1 MAEGMEQGMKALQHC
16 GLTREQVFE
25 MTGTVKRETDRL
37 PISDQKKRQF
47 QRLILSGF
55 SQVGAAK
62 RLGLARGS
70 ANYLAK
76 GLK

>member
-16 GLTREQVFE
+16 GLTREQVLA
-25 MTGTVKRETDRL
+25 MTGNVKRDTDRL

-62 RLGLARGS
+62 R
-70 ANYLAK
+70 
-76 GLK
+76 

>member
-1 MAEGMEQGMKALQHC
+1 MKALTRC
-16 GLTREQVFE
+16 GLTREQVIS
-25 MTGTVKRETDRL
+25 MTGTVTRDTDRL

-62 RLGLARGS
+62 RLGIARGS

>member
-1 MAEGMEQGMKALQHC
+1 VKALQHC
-16 GLTREQVFE
+16 GLTREQVLA
-25 MTGTVKRETDRL
+25 MTETVKRETDRV
-37 PISDQKKRQF
+37 PIPDEKKRQF

>member
-1 MAEGMEQGMKALQHC
+1 MKALTHC
-16 GLTREQVFE
+16 GLTREQVLA
-25 MTGTVKRETDRL
+25 MTGTVKHETDRL

>member
-1 MAEGMEQGMKALQHC
+1 MKALQHC
-16 GLTREQVFE
+16 GLTREQVLA
-25 MTGTVKRETDRL
+25 MTGAVKLEKDRL

-62 RLGLARGS
+62 QLGLARGS

>member
-1 MAEGMEQGMKALQHC
+1 MKALTQC
-16 GLTREQVFE
+16 GLTREQVLA
-25 MTGTVKRETDRL
+25 MTGTVKRETDRM
-37 PISDQKKRQF
+37 PISDQKKRRF